1 MLQSTVN
8 FIGEWV
14 KTEKS
19 TPIEAVT
26 VPIFEKANYLSAEHS
41 SNTHPPL

>member
-1 MLQSTVN
+1 MLESMVN
-8 FIGEWV
+8 RTGKWV

-26 VPIFEKANYLSAEHS
+26 VPIFEKVIYFLDRE
-41 SNTHPPL
+41 LFK